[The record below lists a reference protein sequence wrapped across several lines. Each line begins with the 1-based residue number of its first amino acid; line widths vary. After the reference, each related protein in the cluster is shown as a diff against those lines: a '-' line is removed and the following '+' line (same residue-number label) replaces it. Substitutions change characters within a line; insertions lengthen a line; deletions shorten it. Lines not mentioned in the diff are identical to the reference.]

1 MKSYINR
8 HAGRRAFV
16 IGNGPSL
23 RDTDLHKL
31 AGEVT
36 FGSNRIY
43 LYPFF
48 PTYYAVVDSLVAQDN
63 RREIMA
69 LGGMVKFLDMAL
81 RGLFPASF
89 KPDHWVDVNR
99 KWMNGEWDEL
109 GFWDGLNLYGGGTVT
124 YTLLQLAFL
133 MGCDPVYLVGVDH
146 DYVIPPT
153 AVSRDG
159 VIYTSKGADPN
170 HFDPGYFGEGKRFHH
185 PRTERM
191 ERSYIRALEAY
202 EEAGRR
208 VYNATKGGKLEV
220 FERVDYDSLF

>member
-1 MKSYINR
+1 M
-8 HAGRRAFV
+8 
-16 IGNGPSL
+16 
-23 RDTDLHKL
+23 
-31 AGEVT
+31 
-36 FGSNRIY
+36 
-43 LYPFF
+43 
-48 PTYYAVVDSLVAQDN
+48 AQDN
-63 RREIMA
+63 KREIMT
-69 LGGMVKFLDMAL
+69 LGGTVKFLDKAL
-81 RGLFPASF
+81 RGIFPSGWQ
-89 KPDHWVDVNR
+89 PDKYLHIER
-99 KWMNGEWDEL
+99 GWMNGTKSEL
-109 GFWDGLNLYGGGTVT
+109 DFWDGMSFYGGGTVT
-124 YTLLQLAFL
+124 YILLQLAFL
-133 MGCDPVYLVGVDH
+133 MGCDPVYLIGVDH
-146 DYVIPPT
+146 DYVIPPS